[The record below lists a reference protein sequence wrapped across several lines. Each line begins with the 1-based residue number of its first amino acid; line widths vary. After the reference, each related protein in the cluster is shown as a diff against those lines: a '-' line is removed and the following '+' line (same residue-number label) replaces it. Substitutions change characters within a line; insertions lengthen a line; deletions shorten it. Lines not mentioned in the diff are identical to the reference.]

1 MNQMN
6 PTYHPIGQEMRTE
19 TNWWMLTKKSQIG
32 QEFSHVKTED
42 AAEKEEIIISV
53 VIRSTGK
60 IPANGLCL
68 L

>member
-1 MNQMN
+1 
-6 PTYHPIGQEMRTE
+6 
-19 TNWWMLTKKSQIG
+19 MLTKKSQIG

-42 AAEKEEIIISV
+42 AAEQRRNYISV
-53 VIRSTGK
+53 VIRSAGK

>member
-1 MNQMN
+1 
-6 PTYHPIGQEMRTE
+6 
-19 TNWWMLTKKSQIG
+19 MLTKKSQIG